1 VSSESQNAS
10 DAFMMSQ
17 GRSHSVGGSEGLS
30 QQPAGV
36 PEESDGDDGA
46 PGDGNLDAE
55 GASPQ
60 KPVAATAVDVP
71 NTKKELKA
79 LPQETLLD
87 MCKQLG
93 LEVTGTGH
101 KGKAKKGEYVE
112 AVYASFS
119 FF

>member
-1 VSSESQNAS
+1 MTVSSESQNAS

-17 GRSHSVGGSEGLS
+17 GRSHSIGGSEGLS

-60 KPVAATAVDVP
+60 APV
-71 NTKKELKA
+71 
-79 LPQETLLD
+79 QLLRW
-87 MCKQLG
+87 MFPIPRR
-93 LEVTGTGH
+93 
-101 KGKAKKGEYVE
+101 
-112 AVYASFS
+112 S
-119 FF
+119 